1 MAGFR
6 PRENRHPPWPEP
18 LVWESFTREQAFTA
32 SCDASGHVELIITL
46 RETDRL
52 GEKTRWEASIT
63 QYWELG
69 DLAESVQPLV
79 WYLEARVSPVANG
92 EGFR

>member
-1 MAGFR
+1 MTRDTLTNGGSETPLDFFR
-6 PRENRHPPWPEP
+6 SLAEADAPWPEP

-52 GEKTRWEASIT
+52 GEKTTRFFSGMAKPS
-63 QYWELG
+63 
-69 DLAESVQPLV
+69 AFH
-79 WYLEARVSPVANG
+79 PVPP
-92 EGFR
+92 GF